1 MRLFI
6 HMTCKNWKL
15 EQASGPSAAK
25 ISLPMKRSTGTDA
38 LHYPELFYEA
48 YKDSIIIAKRGIN
61 CTFSVS
67 VVANKFKAIY
77 NERKGGITY
86 EIQIRRLYG

>member
-1 MRLFI
+1 MAMINNAKTLPREVFP
-6 HMTCKNWKL
+6 CYYKKDNCRNRYL
-15 EQASGPSAAK
+15 EK
-25 ISLPMKRSTGTDA
+25 KER
-38 LHYPELFYEA
+38 
-48 YKDSIIIAKRGIN
+48 IN

-67 VVANKFKAIY
+67 VVAYKFKAIY